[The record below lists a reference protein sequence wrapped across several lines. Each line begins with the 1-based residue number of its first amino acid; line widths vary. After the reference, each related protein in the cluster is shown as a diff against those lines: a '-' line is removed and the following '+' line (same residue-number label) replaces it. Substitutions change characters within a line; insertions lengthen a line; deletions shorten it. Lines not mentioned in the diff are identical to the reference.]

1 MSSDITLAHI
11 HGLLENFSKN
21 VYRAKD
27 SDQGTLVS
35 ITYCFSFA
43 PFFFLFNSVRQFQR
57 KQKNDIFHD
66 RFMIYTIRVTEEINK
81 INGEEIKTKPN
92 DEQILAY
99 KMQITILNQQSHY
112 IDRHFNQLRCC

>member
-1 MSSDITLAHI
+1 MTTNMSSDITLAHI

-35 ITYCFSFA
+35 ISYCFSFVLFFQFCHTAA
-43 PFFFLFNSVRQFQR
+43 PVSTKKNS
-57 KQKNDIFHD
+57 DIFHD
-66 RFMIYTIRVTEEINK
+66 RFMIKTIRVTR

-92 DEQILAY
+92 DEHILAY
-99 KMQITILNQQSHY
+99 AMQII
-112 IDRHFNQLRCC
+112 I